1 MKDTYDGQG
10 QNILERVMQYAGKTR
25 RDVSN
30 PCITARDAIAL
41 ADLLA
46 EKQALLE
53 ATQKDAARLMFAC
66 EFDGYVGVEKDKYD
80 YACECMDEAGRDEPN
95 EEDELNGLRRL
106 IDAKMD
112 SKNSGDAT

>member
-1 MKDTYDGQG
+1 MIDLKKYRGMLDECYGTV
-10 QNILERVMQYAGKTR
+10 VMSEKEF
-25 RDVSN
+25 S
-30 PCITARDAIAL
+30 
-41 ADLLA
+41 DLLTA
-46 EKQALLE
+46 IE
-53 ATQKDAARLMFAC
+53 AAQKDAARLMFAC